1 MFFITIDRNKK
12 TPLYLQIYQQIK
24 LNIYDGKLIHQEK
37 LISEKQFS
45 QMYDVSNFIVKRAYK
60 MLEDEHLVNKVKG
73 RGVFVNFRKTLE
85 INLAHKAYIPM
96 PISRL
101 YSYRLIYHAQIK
113 QTSFLNKE
121 WNNKSNEHLSLYR
134 ILVSDHRSPIAF
146 LEMYIDVKVDFDLKD
161 FLNQND
167 SFLTYFNQHLLM
179 TATQISM
186 INAAQADE
194 ILVEALNIEPNSL
207 TTVARTFFNSNIS
220 GNFCYIKT
228 YYVAKYTLLK
238 VSDL

>member
-24 LNIYDGKLIHQEK
+24 LNIYDGQLIHQEK
-37 LISEKQFS
+37 LISEKQFCE
-45 QMYDVSNFIVKRAYK
+45 MYDVSNFIVKRAYK
-60 MLEDEHLVNKVKG
+60 MLEEEHLVHKVKG
-73 RGVFVNFRKTLE
+73 KGVFVNFKKTLE
-85 INLAHKAYIPM
+85 INLAHKEYIPM

-101 YSYRLIYHAQIK
+101 YTYRLIYHAQIK
-113 QTSFLNKE
+113 QTSYLNKE
-121 WNNKSNEHLSLYR
+121 WMDKSNEHLSLYR
-134 ILVSDHRSPIAF
+134 LLVSDHRSPIAF
-146 LEMYIDVKVDFDLKD
+146 LELYMDKSVDFDLKD
-161 FLNQND
+161 FLNKND
-167 SFLTYFNQHLLM
+167 SFLTYFNDHLSLD
-179 TATQISM
+179 ATQTSM

-207 TTVARTFFNSNIS
+207 TTVTRTFFKSEKL